1 MDSRLLHRQKEST
14 ALAAQEDCKRRMS
27 ATGSNPQADTRMH
40 GGALL
45 SKELMNKFTF
55 YQPRKGRGAVKVRI

>member
-1 MDSRLLHRQKEST
+1 M
-14 ALAAQEDCKRRMS
+14 RRMS
-27 ATGSNPQADTRMH
+27 ATGSSPQADTRMH

-55 YQPRKGRGAVKVRI
+55 YQPRKGRGAVKVRKLESYEES